1 MEVGMTIFNTF
12 QKRMFF
18 NYVFGSLIA
27 VLGVGSVFI
36 FQTLNLSGRQSQHM
50 LFIIFISLLVMFS
63 AEYLAYSRHI
73 KPLKSIYREQKH
85 SLEALESAYFHSLNF
100 PILTVR
106 RIMLPH
112 FLGLAI
118 PATILTFLFI
128 VNGQLNIPYSY
139 IGYAWAGAFLVAIMH
154 ALIEFYLTFQ
164 TAAPILSDLAEK
176 SMKLYNIDLLKK
188 KSFHLSLK
196 RKLLAGSL
204 FLALFP
210 VLLFSLALQVRLS
223 ITSEPQSDYWNW
235 AALLI
240 LTIIILAFSGTV
252 LLFRNIEEPV
262 RELQKGFQNIEQGKT
277 KELKNPYSDEFSDL
291 INGFNNMVTSLQEKD
306 KKNEQLIASFFDVIA
321 GALDARDPYTA
332 GHSTRVAE
340 YSVMIAERAG
350 WPLSKIEL
358 LRKSALLHDIG
369 KIGIRDDVL
378 LKDGRLTEEQFAQIK
393 LHPVIGAN
401 ILEGI
406 DLTEEL
412 LPILPG
418 IKYHHERLDGK
429 GYPEGLAGLAIPEFG
444 RMIAVADAYDAMT
457 SDRPYRRGMSP
468 LKALSIL
475 EEGKGTQW
483 DPAYV
488 DHFISLQ
495 QKNMEFSSEQ
505 ASAPR

>member
-1 MEVGMTIFNTF
+1 
-12 QKRMFF
+12 
-18 NYVFGSLIA
+18 
-27 VLGVGSVFI
+27 
-36 FQTLNLSGRQSQHM
+36 
-50 LFIIFISLLVMFS
+50 
-63 AEYLAYSRHI
+63 
-73 KPLKSIYREQKH
+73 
-85 SLEALESAYFHSLNF
+85 
-100 PILTVR
+100 
-106 RIMLPH
+106 MLPH

-118 PATILTFLFI
+118 PATILTYSFI
-128 VNGQLNIPYSY
+128 VNGHLDLPYSY
-139 IGYAWAGAFLVAIMH
+139 IAYAWAGAFLIATMH

-164 TAAPILSDLAEK
+164 TAAPIVCDLADK
-176 SMKLYNIDLLKK
+176 SMKLYNVNFSNTKH
-188 KSFHLSLK
+188 FHISLK

-223 ITSEPQSDYWNW
+223 STSQLQSDYWDW
-235 AALLI
+235 AGLLI
-240 LTIIILAFSGTV
+240 FIILILAFFGTI
-252 LLFRNIEEPV
+252 LLFRNIEKPV
-262 RELQKGFQNIEQGKT
+262 KELQKGFQNIEHGRPKHLQ
-277 KELKNPYSDEFSDL
+277 NPYSDEFSLL
-291 INGFNNMVTSLQEKD
+291 INGFNNMVISLQQKD

-321 GALDARDPYTA
+321 GTLDARDSYTA
-332 GHSTRVAE
+332 GHSKRVAD

-369 KIGIRDDVL
+369 KIGIRDEVL
-378 LKDGRLTEEQFAQIK
+378 LKDGRLTEEQFNQIK

-406 DLTEEL
+406 NLTEEL

-429 GYPEGLAGLAIPEFG
+429 GYPEGLAGMDIPAFG

-475 EEGKGTQW
+475 EQGKGTQW
-483 DPAYV
+483 DPSYV

-495 QKNMEFSSEQ
+495 QQNMEFTTEP